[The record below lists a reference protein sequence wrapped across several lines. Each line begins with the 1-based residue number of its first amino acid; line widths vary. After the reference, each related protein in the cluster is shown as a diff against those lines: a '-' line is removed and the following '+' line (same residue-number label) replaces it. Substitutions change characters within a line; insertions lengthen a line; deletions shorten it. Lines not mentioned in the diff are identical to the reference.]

1 MSDAARSHDVE
12 ARVLRVVGEV
22 LNLDEELRD
31 LDTSIVQELAL
42 DSLEQLSLFMALED
56 EFGGRIEEE
65 DAERIE
71 TLRDVVEYVR
81 DRLSV
86 APAE

>member
-65 DAERIE
+65 DAERIK
-71 TLRDVVEYVR
+71 TLRDVVEYIR
-81 DRLSV
+81 DRLSA